1 VSNYGRNFV
10 LTVPPHGRDRK
21 GRFYNAQ
28 GAAIPIGVPVVAT
41 DGTPNALGLEPV
53 TLATLPQAPPLA
65 GRGGIAVYEYG
76 PNAFEGTDPALTVG
90 SDLDTVPDTN
100 AVQVVSGAY
109 IKVLLINTAASSLF
123 LNTRTYTGR
132 VMVAG
137 LNGATSSIAVGDY
150 LTPGSGNDTD
160 GYWNE
165 TTTASEAWMV
175 VTKVDADRDELEAQ
189 LTF

>member
-1 VSNYGRNFV
+1 MSNYGRNFV

-21 GRFYNAQ
+21 GRFYNAE
-28 GAAIPIGVPVVAT
+28 GTAIPIGAPVVAT
-41 DGTPNALGLEPV
+41 DGAVNALGLEPV
-53 TLATLPQAPPLA
+53 ELATLPQAPPLA

-76 PNAFEGTDPALTVG
+76 PNAFADTDPALTLY
-90 SDLDTVPDTN
+90 SDLDTVPVAG
-100 AVQVVSGAY
+100 AVQVVSGTY
-109 IKVLLINTAASSLF
+109 VKVRFINTAASTF
-123 LNTRTYTGR
+123 LNTRAYSGR

-137 LNGATSSIAVGDY
+137 LTGSTSSIAVGDY

-165 TTTASEAWMV
+165 TSTASEAWAV